1 MKNALVSNVEGQQPF
16 QVDQF
21 SDAHAHTNAFEQ
33 MDSAWRERVDACAY
47 EFGIDRSGI
56 LDGGCAKLS

>member
-1 MKNALVSNVEGQQPF
+1 
-16 QVDQF
+16 
-21 SDAHAHTNAFEQ
+21 

-56 LDGGCAKLS
+56 LDVLYVALRDELLRLQNLQIKD